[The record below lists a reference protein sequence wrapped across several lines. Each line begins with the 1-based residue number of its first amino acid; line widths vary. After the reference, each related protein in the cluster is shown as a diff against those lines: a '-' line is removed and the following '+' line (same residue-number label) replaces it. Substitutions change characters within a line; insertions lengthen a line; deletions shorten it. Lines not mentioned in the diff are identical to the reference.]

1 VLSARVLSETQD
13 VRVARYV
20 CRAERYAPAEPEAQE
35 RAAVSLVERGAF
47 TYHRQG
53 RAHTLGPGSVMLV
66 NAGEE
71 YLCTHEHPGGD
82 DCLSFQ
88 FRPDLIDPFGT
99 GALPMVA
106 RLQALAA
113 LARAVIDGRS
123 SVALDEVGWALA
135 ARVHAVVRGEG
146 GDERSAPIKPVDR
159 DRAIEAASFITAHA
173 EQALSLDAVAGQLGL
188 SPFHFLRLFWRE
200 LRVTPHQYLIR
211 ARLARAAVLLLD
223 THASITEVAYAV
235 GFADLSNFV
244 RTFHREVGCT
254 PLAFRRGPGQRKILQ
269 ERLSASR

>member
-1 VLSARVLSETQD
+1 VLSARVLSETEGI
-13 VRVARYV
+13 RVARYV
-20 CRAERYAPAEPEAQE
+20 CRAERYAPAAPEVHGW
-35 RAAVSLVERGAF
+35 AAVSVVERGAF
-47 TYHRQG
+47 TYHKQG

-71 YLCTHEHPGGD
+71 YRCTHEHPGGD

-88 FRPDLIDPFGT
+88 FQPERIAPFAA

-106 RLQALAA
+106 RVEALAA

-123 SVALDEVGWALA
+123 SVALDEIGWALA
-135 ARVHAVVRGEG
+135 ARVHAVVRGV
-146 GDERSAPIKPVDR
+146 DERSGPSKPVDR
-159 DRAIEAASFITAHA
+159 DRAIEAAAFITAHID
-173 EQALSLDAVAGQLGL
+173 EELSLEALARRMGL
-188 SPFHFLRLFWRE
+188 SPFHFLRLFRRE
-200 LRVTPHQYLIR
+200 LKITPHQYLIR
-211 ARLARAAVLLLD
+211 ARLRRAAGLLLD
-223 THASITEVAYAV
+223 TSAPVTQVAYAV

-244 RTFHREVGCT
+244 RTFHRDVGCS